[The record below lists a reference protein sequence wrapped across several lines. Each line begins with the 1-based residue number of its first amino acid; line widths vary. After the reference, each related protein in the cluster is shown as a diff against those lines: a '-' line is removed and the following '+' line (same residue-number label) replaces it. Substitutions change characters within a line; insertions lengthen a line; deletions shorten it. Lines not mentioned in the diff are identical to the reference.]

1 MKELQVIETVDALF
15 VFAWLFLTYGVS
27 IYINEDRAM
36 QIIRGHKAKT
46 EVFQERPIE
55 PVRPKLPE
63 ETYCILN
70 AIEGLDIYY
79 DSIEYEYI
87 GSYFITA
94 YCPHECGYVEYS
106 DGTDNFPRGWTTA
119 SGTICH
125 YSDSNFEPTTC
136 AIDRRYFGFEEYIA
150 VDFDGE
156 LKTYVTEDTGAFSGR
171 WIDCFVETMYEVE
184 TWQTGWKDCYSVEF
198 TTNNLSSHFGRKVQR
213 ESINNYLHYRCF
225 GFWLPDRNDVRDFRR
240 FRRVQET

>member
-1 MKELQVIETVDALF
+1 MKESQVIETVDALF

-27 IYINEDRAM
+27 IYVNEDRTM

-63 ETYCILN
+63 ETYSIFY
-70 AIEGLDIYY
+70 AIEDLDIYY

-94 YCPHECGYVEYS
+94 YAPHECGYVEYS
-106 DGTDNFPRGWTTA
+106 DGTDNFPRGWVTA
-119 SGTICH
+119 TDTICH
-125 YSDSNFEPTTC
+125 YSDSNYEPTTC
-136 AIDRRYFGFEEYIA
+136 AIDPRYFGFGEYVA
-150 VDFDGE
+150 VDLDGE
-156 LKTYVTEDTGAFSGR
+156 LKVYVTEDTGAFSGR

-184 TWQTGWKDCYSVEF
+184 TWNTGWKDCYSVEYRMNQPL
-198 TTNNLSSHFGRKVQR
+198 THQERKKQN
-213 ESINNYLHYRCF
+213 ESFDNYLHYRCF
-225 GFWLPDRNDVRDFRR
+225 GFWLPDRDDVRDFRR